1 MLYPGCES
9 SEVKTVKDIRLLKS
23 LPVPVRAGMTVQE
36 AALEG
41 RQQKHADVI
50 DDANTRANVNKLLY
64 KEDYPVVGLLAVEED
79 TSLWLYPGGC
89 EPDGREFLVQVPK
102 GHILVTFFL
111 A

>member
-50 DDANTRANVNKLLY
+50 DDANTRANVNKLVY
-64 KEDYPVVGLLAVEED
+64 KEDYPVVGLLAVEK
-79 TSLWLYPGGC
+79 LPGGWTPSGRRRH
-89 EPDGREFLVQVPK
+89 EPLAVPRRLRA
-102 GHILVTFFL
+102 GW